1 MEEKELK
8 EEAVQETDAKEA
20 EAAEEVVEE
29 AKPAKK
35 VDKKAQDVPT
45 EAAEDEEEEIIDRTQ
60 GQWFVVHTLSGHENK
75 VKNTI
80 EKHLTQEGDDI
91 KVYEVLIPTE
101 QVSEVRQGKKT
112 TSTRKFFPGYILI
125 RMDLYDPE
133 TKKLDEKS
141 WYFIRQ
147 TQGIIGFIGS
157 GDRPTPLPPDE
168 VDALLM
174 QASGKEEKARPKINF
189 EIGEN
194 VRIKDG
200 AFENFEGAIEGID
213 QERGKLNIL
222 VSIFGRSTPVELE
235 FWQVERES

>member
-1 MEEKELK
+1 MEENE
-8 EEAVQETDAKEA
+8 VQENEVQQAVEGDA
-20 EAAEEVVEE
+20 VNR
-29 AKPAKK
+29 
-35 VDKKAQDVPT
+35 DK
-45 EAAEDEEEEIIDRTQ
+45 

-80 EKHLTQEGDDI
+80 EKHLTREGDDI

-133 TKKLDEKS
+133 TKQLDEKS

-157 GDRPTPLPPDE
+157 GDRPVPLPPAE
-168 VDALLM
+168 VEALLM

-189 EIGEN
+189 EVGET

-213 QERGKLNIL
+213 EERGKLKIL

-235 FWQVERES
+235 FWQVERE